1 MRFLT
6 AAVVSPLLLLL
17 IFPATAVACPWDLR
31 CTIGRYKDERV
42 RCAKNLRTYFS
53 KIDKAVPALSPAE
66 EAWLRKELKSDNPRP
81 RRERAMETTEYA
93 RSSVKKELSD
103 AIPRLDRVIAG
114 EGREAAQWIIFLMA
128 INNIDYKYSLAT
140 LIERQVLEIK
150 DLDLG
155 TTSRAKAREFL
166 DAGCMEMT
174 RTILAFMI
182 LPIIQDYPKRDLF
195 E

>member
-1 MRFLT
+1 
-6 AAVVSPLLLLL
+6 
-17 IFPATAVACPWDLR
+17 
-31 CTIGRYKDERV
+31 
-42 RCAKNLRTYFS
+42 
-53 KIDKAVPALSPAE
+53 
-66 EAWLRKELKSDNPRP
+66 
-81 RRERAMETTEYA
+81 METTEYA